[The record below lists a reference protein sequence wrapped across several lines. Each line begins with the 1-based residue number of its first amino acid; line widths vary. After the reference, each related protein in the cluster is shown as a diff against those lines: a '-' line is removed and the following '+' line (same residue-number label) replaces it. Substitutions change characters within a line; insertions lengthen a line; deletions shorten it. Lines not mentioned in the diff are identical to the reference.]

1 MNFFKNR
8 TVIGLLCIVLSLSLI
23 HIYLAQRYDRGCEF
37 PEVIIT
43 NYDPQERKK
52 WGPQQMDL
60 FSAGLLGGETEDGGD

>member
-1 MNFFKNR
+1 MYKR
-8 TVIGLLCIVLSLSLI
+8 Q
-23 HIYLAQRYDRGCEF
+23 AQRYDRGCEF